1 MSTYRFLAELAQ
13 SAGLLYFVGMFLAVV
28 AYAMWPTNKAK
39 FDQAAQMPLQDD

>member
-1 MSTYRFLAELAQ
+1 MSTYKFLAELAQ

-28 AYAMWPTNKAK
+28 AYAMWPRNKAK

>member
-1 MSTYRFLAELAQ
+1 VSNYRFLAELAQ

-28 AYAMWPTNKAK
+28 AYAMWPKNKAK

>member
-1 MSTYRFLAELAQ
+1 VSTYKFLAELAQ

-28 AYAMWPTNKAK
+28 AYAMWPKNKAK